1 MVPLGGMESGA
12 GEFVATCDL
21 GEGRD
26 VQRTGPGDQELRDV
40 FTPVGGEHVPAAF
53 VVVPV
58 AAIDERIELDVA
70 AQAVLVGDP
79 FEVAQDFVPV
89 GKQVFPVRLGLERE
103 GVQVRRDVARAAGV
117 GVVAPGAADV
127 VGFLQYD
134 EVHSLLLQCDGHA
147 QTGES
152 GSDDDGAGTYRRL
165 VGRAWRGRLG
175 SRIGNAHNGS
185 VFLFS
190 GEFGASVTL
199 AGANTQYPGYRI

>member
-1 MVPLGGMESGA
+1 M
-12 GEFVATCDL
+12 
-21 GEGRD
+21 
-26 VQRTGPGDQELRDV
+26 
-40 FTPVGGEHVPAAF
+40 
-53 VVVPV
+53 
-58 AAIDERIELDVA
+58 
-70 AQAVLVGDP
+70 
-79 FEVAQDFVPV
+79 
-89 GKQVFPVRLGLERE
+89 
-103 GVQVRRDVARAAGV
+103 RRDVARAAGV